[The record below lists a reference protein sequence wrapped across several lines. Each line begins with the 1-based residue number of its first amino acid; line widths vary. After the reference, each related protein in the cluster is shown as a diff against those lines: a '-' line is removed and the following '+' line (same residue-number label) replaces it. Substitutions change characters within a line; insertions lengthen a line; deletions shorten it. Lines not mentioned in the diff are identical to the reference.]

1 MAGNTFGTL
10 FRLTTFGESHGPALG
25 GVIDGCPAG
34 LRLDHEALQRGCDRR
49 RPGSTP
55 LGTARNEA
63 DRIEW
68 LSGFYD
74 GRTTGTPLAF
84 VVRNGDA
91 RSADYAAF
99 ESAWRPSHAD
109 FSYDQKFGFR
119 DPRGGGRASARET
132 VARVVAGEVA
142 RALLAE
148 VGVRIS
154 AYVDRVADIAWEAE
168 PTFIPHERVDG
179 QAVRCPDPATAARMA
194 ARIEAAR
201 AAGDSVGGSIVAVA
215 DGVPAG
221 WGEPVFMKL
230 EALLGGALL
239 SIPAA
244 KAVEFGS
251 GFAGTYAG
259 GLAHNDVF
267 VATPDGPRPGTNR
280 SGGIQ
285 GGISN
290 GLPVVVRVGFKP
302 VATVAHPQHSVDREG
317 NPAVIEGAGRHDP
330 CVLPRAVPIVESMVA
345 LVLADATL
353 LQRAARLA

>member
-10 FRLTTFGESHGPALG
+10 FRLTTFGESHGPAVG

-34 LRLDHEALQRGCDRR
+34 LHLDLEAVQRGCDRR

-68 LSGFYD
+68 LSGLYE

-84 VVRNGDA
+84 LVRNSDA
-91 RSADYAAF
+91 RSEDYAGFVA
-99 ESAWRPSHAD
+99 AWRPSHAD
-109 FSYDQKFGFR
+109 FTYDAKFGFR

-132 VARVVAGEVA
+132 LARVAAGEVA
-142 RALLAE
+142 RALLAQA
-148 VGVRIS
+148 GVRIS
-154 AYVDRVADIAWEAE
+154 AYVERVADIAWEAE
-168 PTFIPHERVDG
+168 PAFHAHATVDA
-179 QAVRCPDPATAARMA
+179 QAVRCPDPATAVRMA
-194 ARIEAAR
+194 DRIEAAR
-201 AAGDSVGGSIVAVA
+201 SAGDSVGGSIVAVA
-215 DGVPAG
+215 EGLPAG

-251 GFAGTYAG
+251 GFAGTHVG

-267 VATPDGPRPGTNR
+267 VATPDGPKPGTNR

-345 LVLADATL
+345 LVLADAML